1 MHYMD
6 LKGQSTIHLGKEKY
20 ILKRISNVC
29 LIIILIAF
37 LMLVVQAADIRI
49 KEGLYF
55 IKIKFL

>member
-1 MHYMD
+1 MD